1 MNSAKFDG
9 VQEGKSGGKGPLGLP
24 CAVTP
29 EGRDRQLQGQW
40 VNAGAAVLNPVN
52 AVVQWRF

>member
-40 VNAGAAVLNPVN
+40 SVRVLRCSI
-52 AVVQWRF
+52 Q